1 MLCAIGLGLGLL
13 SQPASWRAGTA
24 RSYTPRACIRVEKP
38 PPSGLCES
46 ARTATAPEQARS
58 GRLASGQ
65 RPAGCA
71 SCWPGAAAAGASC
84 ARRREW
90 QDGGATLRPVELL
103 PGHAAALMELAG
115 VEVGLGGRGGAHG
128 GGEDEDGVCQA
139 VPSLVAALV
148 GEAGLR
154 RLRRAQDGPCAQ
166 VPARE
171 ARRLRRARRPV
182 GSSRGGD
189 GLRYPCP

>member
-1 MLCAIGLGLGLL
+1 MLCVIGSGLGLL

-65 RPAGCA
+65 RPAGCP
-71 SCWPGAAAAGASC
+71 SGWPGAAAAGASC

-103 PGHAAALMELAG
+103 PGHAAALMESRRMAK
-115 VEVGLGGRGGAHG
+115 RAHALS
-128 GGEDEDGVCQA
+128 ERLE
-139 VPSLVAALV
+139 AALPS
-148 GEAGLR
+148 E
-154 RLRRAQDGPCAQ
+154 RALALGRASAW
-166 VPARE
+166 AR
-171 ARRLRRARRPV
+171 ASACGRA
-182 GSSRGGD
+182 
-189 GLRYPCP
+189 